1 MEPAAV
7 PLGEHHEDI
16 VTTKSREVGAA
27 LLWRVFNVHVAEA
40 MLPESPPKGEP
51 IDVIGGTRSEIAST

>member
-1 MEPAAV
+1 M
-7 PLGEHHEDI
+7 
-16 VTTKSREVGAA
+16 TTKSREVGAA